1 MATLRRL
8 DISRDADKF
17 LDGLAGKQYKQI
29 VVKILD
35 LTKDPEPHDSQKLQG
50 YETKRRIDSGE
61 FRVVYSYDEETVFIE
76 LVGKRN
82 DDEVYRDLKRKG

>member
-1 MATLRRL
+1 MATLRKL
-8 DISRDADKF
+8 DVSHDADKF

-29 VVKILD
+29 VAKILD
-35 LTKDPEPHDSQKLQG
+35 LVKDPEPHDSQKLQG
-50 YETKRRIDSGE
+50 YEDLRRFDSGE
-61 FRVVYSYDEETVFIE
+61 FRVVYSFDEETLFVV